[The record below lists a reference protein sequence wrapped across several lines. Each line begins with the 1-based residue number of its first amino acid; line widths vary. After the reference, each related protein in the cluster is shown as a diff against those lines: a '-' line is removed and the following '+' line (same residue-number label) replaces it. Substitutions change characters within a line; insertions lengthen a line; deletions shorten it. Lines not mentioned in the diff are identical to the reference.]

1 MTEATLS
8 SRDVKLGLATAVIG
22 SRVRCFR
29 SLSSTMDTAR
39 RMAEGGLPEGAVVL
53 AERQTRGRGRFER
66 PWVSTPGQNL
76 SFSIILRPPLDRMR
90 SLNMAA
96 SVALVEAIHATTGL
110 SATVKWPND
119 VRVNGKKVAG
129 LLIEARAPSDD
140 AESDAGYAI
149 LGVGLNVNHDPT
161 PSLTPPAEATS
172 LALALGRPV
181 DRLRVLQAFL
191 RSLDALYTDTKRARR
206 SSFSGGRGCW
216 IRQWDSA
223 SGSRGAA
230 RKERPYWSGGLAGR
244 GGRRRG
250 RGPQRG
256 PRAAPRRRKHSDAER
271 RIPEVTVV
279 GGAG

>member
-8 SRDVKLGLATAVIG
+8 SRDVKRGLATVVIG
-22 SRVRCFR
+22 RCVLCFR
-29 SLSSTMDTAR
+29 ALSSTMDTAR

-53 AERQTRGRGRFER
+53 AERQTQGRGRFER

-110 SATVKWPND
+110 SSTVKWPND
-119 VRVNGKKVAG
+119 IRVNGKKVAG

-172 LALALGRPV
+172 LALALGRSV

-191 RSLDALYTDTKRARR
+191 RSLDALYTAEAGEDELFQAVEGAAGHVGTARPGRVGWRAR
-206 SSFSGGRGCW
+206 
-216 IRQWDSA
+216 SA
-223 SGSRGAA
+223 H
-230 RKERPYWSGGLAGR
+230 GGLACR

-250 RGPQRG
+250 RRPQRR

-271 RIPEVTVV
+271 GRGH
-279 GGAG
+279 GGERRRN

>member
-8 SRDVKLGLATAVIG
+8 SRDVKHGLTTAVIG

-39 RMAEGGLPEGAVVL
+39 RMAEGGAPEGAVVL
-53 AERQTRGRGRFER
+53 AERQTQGRGRFER

-76 SFSIILRPPLDRMR
+76 SLSIILRPPLDRMR

-110 SATVKWPND
+110 IATVKWPND

-140 AESDAGYAI
+140 VERCGYAI

-191 RSLDALYTDTKRARR
+191 RSLDALYITKSGRGGALSAVEGAAGYVGTARPGGVGRRAR
-206 SSFSGGRGCW
+206 
-216 IRQWDSA
+216 SA
-223 SGSRGAA
+223 L
-230 RKERPYWSGGLAGR
+230 GGLAGR

-250 RGPQRG
+250 RGPQRR
-256 PRAAPRRRKHSDAER
+256 PRAAPRRREHGDAER
-271 RIPEVTVV
+271 RRGH
-279 GGAG
+279 GGRGRRN

>member
-8 SRDVKLGLATAVIG
+8 SRDVKHGLATAVIG

-29 SLSSTMDTAR
+29 SLTSTMDTAR
-39 RMAEGGLPEGAVVL
+39 RMAEGGAPEGAVVL
-53 AERQTRGRGRFER
+53 AEQQTRGRGRFER

-76 SFSIILRPPLDRMR
+76 SFSIILRPPPDRMR
-90 SLNMAA
+90 RLNMAA
-96 SVALVEAIHATTGL
+96 TVALVEAIHLTTGL

-129 LLIEARAPSDD
+129 LLIEARASSDD
-140 AESDAGYAI
+140 GKIGAGYAI

-181 DRLRVLQAFL
+181 DRLGVLQAFL
-191 RSLDALYTDTKRARR
+191 RSLDALYPTEAGEEELFQRWRGMLDTLGQRVRVAW
-206 SSFSGGRGCW
+206 GGA
-216 IRQWDSA
+216 Q
-223 SGSRGAA
+223 GA
-230 RKERPYWSGGLAGR
+230 PYGGLAGR

-250 RGPQRG
+250 RGPQRR
-256 PRAAPRRRKHSDAER
+256 PRAAPRRREHGNAER
-271 RIPEVTVV
+271 GRGH
-279 GGAG
+279 GGRGRRN

>member
-8 SRDVKLGLATAVIG
+8 SRDVKRGLTTAVIG
-22 SRVRCFR
+22 RRVRCFR
-29 SLSSTMDTAR
+29 SLASTMDTAR
-39 RMAEGGLPEGAVVL
+39 RMAEGGAPEGAVVL
-53 AERQTRGRGRFER
+53 AEQQTQGRGRFER
-66 PWVSTPGQNL
+66 PWVSSPGQNL
-76 SFSIILRPPLDRMR
+76 SLSIILRPPIDRMR

-110 SATVKWPND
+110 IATVKWPND

-140 AESDAGYAI
+140 GQSDAGYAI

-191 RSLDALYTDTKRARR
+191 RSLDARYTT
-206 SSFSGGRGCW
+206 
-216 IRQWDSA
+216 
-223 SGSRGAA
+223 
-230 RKERPYWSGGLAGR
+230 EAG
-244 GGRRRG
+244 
-250 RGPQRG
+250 
-256 PRAAPRRRKHSDAER
+256 
-271 RIPEVTVV
+271 
-279 GGAG
+279 